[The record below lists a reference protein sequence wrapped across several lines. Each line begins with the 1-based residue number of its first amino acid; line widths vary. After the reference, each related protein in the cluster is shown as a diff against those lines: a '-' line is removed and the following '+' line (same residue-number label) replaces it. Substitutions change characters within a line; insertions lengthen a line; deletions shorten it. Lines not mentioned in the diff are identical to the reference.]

1 MNNTKKQYELTTKGK
16 IIIAIAALLIIGLII
31 FLIIPKGDDITRISI
46 EMVSPNEG
54 IVIDDPVLGMS
65 TELKVGKKI
74 KLSSTIYPENHK
86 NIETEYIVENPDIAY
101 VNEEDMIVGKKAGKT
116 KLYMT
121 TKSGKTVKSNEIEI
135 TIVD

>member
-1 MNNTKKQYELTTKGK
+1 MKKFLMQKKVWIFLS
-16 IIIAIAALLIIGLII
+16 ILIVLIIGLII
-31 FLIIPKGDDITRISI
+31 FLVIPKGEDITRISI

-86 NIETEYIVENPDIAY
+86 NIETEYVVENPDIAY
-101 VNEEDMIVGKKAGKT
+101 VNEEDMIVGKSAGKT

-135 TIVD
+135 TIID

>member
-1 MNNTKKQYELTTKGK
+1 MKKFLMQKKVWIFLS
-16 IIIAIAALLIIGLII
+16 ILIVLIIGLII
-31 FLIIPKGDDITRISI
+31 FLVIPKGEDITRISI

-86 NIETEYIVENPDIAY
+86 NIETEYVVENPDIAY
-101 VNEEDMIVGKKAGKT
+101 INEEDMIVGKSVGKT

-135 TIVD
+135 TIID

>member
-1 MNNTKKQYELTTKGK
+1 MKKFLMQKKVWIFLS
-16 IIIAIAALLIIGLII
+16 ILIVLIIGLII
-31 FLIIPKGDDITRISI
+31 FLVIPKGEDITRISI

-86 NIETEYIVENPDIAY
+86 NIETEYVVENPDIAY
-101 VNEEDMIVGKKAGKT
+101 VNEEDMIVGKSVGKT

-135 TIVD
+135 TIID